1 MDKLKVQISNRQKD
15 VKIPSGIRLLIRRCC
30 TAVLDAENFEGSA
43 EVSVSFINNQE
54 IKELNAQYRGKDIE
68 TDVLSFPLGENGN
81 YDVNHETGAK
91 MLGEIVISVEK
102 AVSQAELYG
111 HTLQRE
117 IGFLTVHS
125 MLHLL
130 GYDHENGGLEATLMR
145 EKEEEILSR
154 LGLTRDVTYVVKKEQ

>member
-43 EVSVSFINNQE
+43 GVSVSFIGNQE
-54 IKELNAQYRGKDIE
+54 IQELNAQYRGKDIE

-91 MLGEIVISVEK
+91 MLGDIVISVEK